1 MPHIEVINAMAG
13 LLNVRSKIIMSNLKK
28 IREINNLS
36 QGQLAK
42 ISDVNVR
49 MIQYYEQGVK
59 DINRASVITIY
70 KLAKALNVSI
80 EDLIEMDKI

>member
-1 MPHIEVINAMAG
+1 
-13 LLNVRSKIIMSNLKK
+13 MSNLKK